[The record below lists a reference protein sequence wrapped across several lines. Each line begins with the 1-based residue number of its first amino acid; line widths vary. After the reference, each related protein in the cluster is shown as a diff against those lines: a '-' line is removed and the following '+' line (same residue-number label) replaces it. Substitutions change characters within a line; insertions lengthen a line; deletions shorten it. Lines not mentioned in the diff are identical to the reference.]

1 MTLREIVKRLP
12 YPVRQGIKYVYGM
25 LPPRVRYGRV
35 FWETYNFLQ
44 ESQWWS
50 REKLEEYQMQQ
61 LSKLLH
67 HAYANVPYYRRVF
80 DERGLKPKDIRSVE
94 DLGQL
99 PLVSKSD
106 IQERKQDFVSVAH
119 APHRLEPAHT
129 GGTTGSPLHFWYE
142 KGITNSKERA
152 FVERMWQWHGYNSWK
167 DRSMILTGVYQLG
180 ERIEFNP
187 VEKCL
192 ILANPVF
199 TPQKVKQYI
208 KVIEKFQP
216 KVLRGYPSLLW
227 ALAHFINRYE
237 MKIKA
242 PSLEVIFCNS
252 EKVYDFQREEIRTAF
267 GCKVV
272 DFYGHNERLAL
283 LSKCE
288 LNSEYHIIMEYGIV
302 EVIGP
307 DGLPVSGGKMCGE
320 IVATGFNNYA
330 FPLIRYR
337 TGDWVILSQDST
349 PCACGRAYPRIKDVI
364 GRSGD
369 FILTPSKR
377 LISPTNIEFAIR
389 FMKNFKDVQI
399 VQLQT
404 DLIEIQIVPD
414 QGFSKDEGERFAEA
428 VKARIGEDI
437 QIRLT
442 ITDAIERPFSQKRRF
457 VKSEISREF
466 LGLKTNN
473 NEEVSSR

>member
-1 MTLREIVKRLP
+1 MTLGEIIKPLP
-12 YPVRQGIKYVYGM
+12 YPLRQGIKYVYGL

-67 HAYANVPYYRRVF
+67 HAYENVPYYRRIF
-80 DERGLKPKDIRSVE
+80 EERGLTPRNIQSIDALR
-94 DLGQL
+94 QL
-99 PLVSKSD
+99 PLLSKSD
-106 IQERKQDFVSVAH
+106 IENRKHELVSVAH
-119 APHRLEPAHT
+119 APNKLEPAHT

-142 KGITNSKERA
+142 KRVTQAKERA
-152 FVERMWQWHGYNSWK
+152 FFERMWRWHGYNSWR
-167 DRSMILTGVYQLG
+167 DRSVIITGAYQLG

-187 VEKCL
+187 IEKCL

-199 TPQKVKQYI
+199 TPQKVEQYI
-208 KVIEKFQP
+208 EVIEKFQP
-216 KVLRGYPSLLW
+216 RVLRGYPSLLW

-237 MKIKA
+237 IKIKV

-252 EKVYDFQREEIRTAF
+252 EKVYDFQREEIRAAF
-267 GCKVV
+267 SCKVV
-272 DFYGHNERLAL
+272 DHYGHNEMLAL
-283 LSKCE
+283 LQKCE
-288 LNSEYHIIMEYGIV
+288 LNSEYHVIMEYGII
-302 EVIGP
+302 EILGS
-307 DGLPVSGGKMCGE
+307 DGLPVSDGEMCGE

-337 TGDWVILSQDST
+337 TGDWVILSQDPT
-349 PCACGRAYPRIKDVI
+349 ACACGRAYPRIKDVI

-399 VQLQT
+399 VQLRT

-414 QGFSKDEGERFAEA
+414 QFFSQDEGKRFAEA
-428 VKARIGEDI
+428 VKARIGEDV
-437 QIRLT
+437 QMKVT
-442 ITDAIERPFSQKRRF
+442 ITDAIERPFGQKRRF
-457 VKSEISREF
+457 IKSEISREF
-466 LGLKTNN
+466 LGLKD
-473 NEEVSSR
+473 EQ